1 MVLALAKKTKKEII
15 KNVKFEEYINKI
27 TYDGIIS
34 GIKRYLEVKK

>member
-1 MVLALAKKTKKEII
+1 MLTGISKKNKKEII